1 MVLEGV
7 VSNVVAFGACVDIG
21 VHQDGLVHIS
31 ALADTYVKDPR
42 DVVKAG
48 DIVKVKVL
56 EVDVAR
62 KRIALTRRMGDEPGQ
77 TTSRASGERDGRRDA
92 GRGHDRNR
100 ANAPRPQQQAAPF
113 NSAMAD
119 ALKGLKRG

>member
-1 MVLEGV
+1 
-7 VSNVVAFGACVDIG
+7 
-21 VHQDGLVHIS
+21 
-31 ALADTYVKDPR
+31 
-42 DVVKAG
+42 VVKAG

-77 TTSRASGERDGRRDA
+77 ATSRPPGGERDARRDGNRGSDR
-92 GRGHDRNR
+92 GRT
-100 ANAPRPQQQAAPF
+100 NAPPKPQAQAAPF